1 MRYFILAL
9 SIGLLSLTAAAAP
22 LTYISSAGDD
32 NNPCSRSAPCR
43 TFAGG
48 LSKTEANGDLIVL
61 DSGIYGPLHI
71 NKSVRVTAVG
81 VYAGT
86 GRPGDIPASVSV
98 GPNDVVV
105 LRGLTIIGGYGYSGV
120 GWNTALNYTQ
130 GGTLHIEDCTIAQGE
145 WGIAFRGAGRLFVK
159 DSFIKDNSGV
169 GIVIGMYNCSWTNIP
184 YVCGQ
189 GTAIVSIDHCQ
200 IEGFGTGVLVDTTE
214 EAIAKVTIRDS
225 TIRGAATVSQGGP
238 TAQVNIYDCM
248 EVVDNR

>member
-9 SIGLLSLTAAAAP
+9 SIGLLSLTASAAP

-43 TFAGG
+43 TFSGG
-48 LSKTEANGDLIVL
+48 LSKTDADGDLIVL
-61 DSGIYGPLHI
+61 DSGIYGPLRI
-71 NKSVRVTAVG
+71 TKSVRVTAVG
-81 VYAGT
+81 VNAGT
-86 GRPGDIPASVSV
+86 GRYAATVAIGPA
-98 GPNDVVV
+98 DVVV
-105 LRGLTIIGGYGYSGV
+105 LRGLTITGGYGYSGV

-159 DSFIKDNSGV
+159 DSFIRDHAGV

-200 IEGFGTGVLVDTTE
+200 IEGYGGGVLVDTTE

-238 TAQVNIYDCM
+238 TAQVNIYDCT
-248 EVVDNR
+248 EVVDNH